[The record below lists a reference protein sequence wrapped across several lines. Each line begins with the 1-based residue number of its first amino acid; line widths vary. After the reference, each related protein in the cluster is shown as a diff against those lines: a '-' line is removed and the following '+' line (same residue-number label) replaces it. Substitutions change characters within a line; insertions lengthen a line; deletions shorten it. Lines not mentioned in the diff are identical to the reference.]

1 MRFIIP
7 KIDFAFKKIFGS
19 VDSPDILMS
28 FLNALLYEGKPKI
41 KNLEI
46 IDPYSSINPEGLKDG
61 YLDIKATLDSQHIV
75 IIEMQVLNVA
85 AFDKRVIYNAAKTYA
100 TQIKSGEGYFKLNP
114 VTALTIT
121 DFRLFERHER
131 AISRYRFKDL
141 EDLGDPTN
149 NEMELIFVELP
160 KFKKS
165 LEELETI
172 ADRWIYFLKNATE
185 LESIPP
191 QMQVIPELTKAMKL
205 ANRASLSLEER
216 ECLEKREMFFFDQI
230 GAVKKGI
237 EEGLEEGRR
246 LGLQQGL
253 EQGFERGERQLVL
266 RLLYRRFRQ
275 LTPELQ
281 NQIERL
287 SSSQLETLSDNLF
300 EFNDMGDLQR
310 WLSQLK

>member
-19 VDSPDILMS
+19 VDSQDILRS
-28 FLNALLYEGKPKI
+28 FLNALLYEDQAPI

-46 IDPYSSINPEGLKDG
+46 IDPYSSANTAGLKDG
-61 YLDIKATLDSQHIV
+61 YLGIKATLDNQHIV
-75 IIEMQVLNVA
+75 AIDMQILNVA
-85 AFDKRVIYNAAKTYA
+85 AFDKRVVYNAAKTYA

-114 VTALTIT
+114 VLTLTIT

-131 AISRYRFKDL
+131 AISRYRFKDI
-141 EDLGDPTN
+141 EDLGDPMN
-149 NEMELIFVELP
+149 VEMELIFVELP
-160 KFKKS
+160 KFNKS
-165 LEELETI
+165 IEELETL
-172 ADRWIYFLKNATE
+172 ADRWIYFIKNATE

-191 QMQVIPELTKAMKL
+191 QMQVIPELTKAMQL
-205 ANRASLSLEER
+205 ANRASLNREELEL
-216 ECLEKREMFFFDQI
+216 LEKREMFFFDQI

-287 SSSQLETLSDNLF
+287 PSSQLEQLGDAIF
-300 EFNDMGDLQR
+300 ELNDMADLQR
-310 WLSQLK
+310 WLAQLK